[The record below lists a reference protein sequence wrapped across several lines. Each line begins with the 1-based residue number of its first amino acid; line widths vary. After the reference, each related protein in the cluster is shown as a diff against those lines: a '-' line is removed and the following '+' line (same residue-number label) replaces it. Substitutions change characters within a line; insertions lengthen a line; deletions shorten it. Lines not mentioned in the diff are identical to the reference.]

1 MTACDLLITRARVLT
16 CNSAG
21 EAFPEGW
28 VAVRGGRILAL
39 GGPGEPAPRDAAARI
54 DAAGR
59 ILMPGLVNAH
69 THLPMT
75 LFRGLADDLPLE
87 RWLNDYIFPAE
98 RMMLDPETVQ
108 AGALLALAE
117 LALSGTT
124 TCGEGYFHADAV
136 AEAVLASG
144 LRAVIGQGVID
155 HPAPGV
161 PDPAGNLAAARAF
174 CDRWRGRSPRIHP
187 SVFCHAPYTCS
198 AKTLAGAK
206 RLCAERDLLFQ
217 IHAAESRLEREQSL
231 QRHEVTPIAF
241 LERAG
246 VLDER
251 TLLHHAVWV
260 DEADLALIA
269 RSGCA
274 VSHNPESNLKLASG
288 IAPLPEMLA
297 RGIPV
302 GLGTDGSASN
312 NDLDLFG
319 AMDLAAK
326 IHKAAR
332 LDPTAVSAA
341 QALDLAT
348 RGGARALGLASDI
361 GSIEPGKLADLV
373 LLETRSPHMTP
384 LHDPVSA
391 VVYAARGADV
401 HTVWVGGRRIV
412 EGGRLLSFD
421 AAAAMA
427 RVEEAACRLRR
438 RLPPLGRS
446 RRS

>member
-16 CNSAG
+16 CDAAG
-21 EAFPEGW
+21 QVIPEGW
-28 VAVRGGRILAL
+28 VAVQGGRILAL
-39 GGPGEPAPRDAAARI
+39 GGTAETAPADTAERL

-59 ILMPGLVNAH
+59 ILLPGLVNAH

-87 RWLNDYIFPAE
+87 RWLHDFIFPAE
-98 RMMLDPETVQ
+98 RLIIDPETVY
-108 AGALLALAE
+108 AGALLGCAE

-124 TCGEGYFHADAV
+124 SCCDGYFFADAV

-161 PDPAGNLAAARAF
+161 PDPAGNLAAAEAF
-174 CDRWRGRSPRIHP
+174 CDRWQGRSPRIHP
-187 SVFCHAPYTCS
+187 SVFCHAPYSCS
-198 AKTLAGAK
+198 AETLSGAK
-206 RLCAERDLLFQ
+206 RLCRERGLLFQ
-217 IHAAESRLEREQSL
+217 VHAAETRRERQESLERHGL
-231 QRHEVTPIAF
+231 TPIAF
-241 LERAG
+241 LDRAG
-246 VLDER
+246 VLDGK

-260 DEADLALIA
+260 DEADLTVIA
-269 RSGCA
+269 GSGSA

-341 QALDLAT
+341 QALALAT
-348 RGGARALGLASDI
+348 RGGARALGLAAEI

-373 LLETRSPHMTP
+373 LLETRLPHLTP

-401 HTVWVGGRRIV
+401 HTVLVGGRRIV

-421 AAAAMA
+421 LAAAMA
-427 RVEEAACRLRR
+427 RVEETAGRIRR
-438 RLPPLGRS
+438 RLPLRRS